1 MLKKN
6 YSQND
11 RNSPLY
17 PGGNKGKYSLGLN
30 LAVYGMFCCHFLQN
44 LLFVKQTPE
53 SFVTYFYKKPDMYK
67 FISLAV
73 FLCSSL
79 LASAQK
85 TDLAL
90 FEKKRI
96 NMQKN
101 AMIVLG
107 GWSAANIIVS
117 GIATDTRNKEAR
129 YFHQMNV
136 MWGGINLAIAGL
148 GYWGANRE
156 KIDNPT
162 LAAVL
167 KHQNK
172 TEKTFLL
179 NAGLDVVY
187 IGGGLLMNQTS
198 DNQKVPERFKGYG
211 NSIMLQGGFL
221 LIFDAINYAIH
232 RKHGKQL
239 NGMVE
244 KITLNGGPGSIY
256 LTYRF

>member
-1 MLKKN
+1 MHKLILLLVSISTSW
-6 YSQND
+6 Y
-11 RNSPLY
+11 
-17 PGGNKGKYSLGLN
+17 
-30 LAVYGMFCCHFLQN
+30 AV
-44 LLFVKQTPE
+44 
-53 SFVTYFYKKPDMYK
+53 
-67 FISLAV
+67 
-73 FLCSSL
+73 
-79 LASAQK
+79 AQK
-85 TDLAL
+85 VDLAR
-90 FEKKRI
+90 FEKERVSK
-96 NMQKN
+96 QKN

-117 GIATDTRNKEAR
+117 GIATDTRNKEVR

-148 GYWGANRE
+148 GYWGAGRE

-162 LAAVL
+162 LASVL

-187 IGGGLLMNQTS
+187 VGAGLLMNQTS
-198 DNQKVPERFKGYG
+198 NNQKVPERFKGYG

-221 LIFDAINYAIH
+221 LLFDAVNYAIH

-244 KITLNGGPGSIY
+244 KITLNGTPGSLY